1 MLHTG
6 DSFNIGHIQIPAG
19 GQGTKEC
26 SNICSTLEAL
36 GRLLVTLTVINL
48 QIYH

>member
-6 DSFNIGHIQIPAG
+6 DSFNIGNIQIPTG

-26 SNICSTLEAL
+26 GNVCSTLEAL
-36 GRLLVTLTVINL
+36 RRLLVTLTVINL
-48 QIYH
+48 QIHH